1 MFHRADGESSENIPE
16 AYETSDNEAGVGFD
30 DWASVE
36 RRKDRSRRTPL
47 RISSKYDSLSW
58 CNPIRKGVGY

>member
-30 DWASVE
+30 GE
-36 RRKDRSRRTPL
+36 RIAAGGL
-47 RISSKYDSLSW
+47 L
-58 CNPIRKGVGY
+58 